1 MRMLLILVL
10 LGALAAGGFL
20 SRPNEEAQR
29 RNADTEIAKA
39 SGSDGIGGLIDTVVG
54 GITRE
59 AKYED
64 LLVATKYT
72 VTSGGK
78 TALECLGAFSQ
89 FFCSKPDAK

>member
-29 RNADTEIAKA
+29 RNADAEIAKA

-78 TALECLGAFSQ
+78 TTLECLGAFSQ

>member
-1 MRMLLILVL
+1 MQRDEQAWIDRGVAANAAADKARYRIFGSKP
-10 LGALAAGGFL
+10 GAYG
-20 SRPNEEAQR
+20 
-29 RNADTEIAKA
+29 T
-39 SGSDGIGGLIDTVVG
+39 GIGGLIDTVVG

-89 FFCSKPDAK
+89 FFCSKPEAK